1 MPISSPGGVTY
12 VSFGEKYTKHE
23 ALKIAGLSL
32 LPFGINSGNKT
43 LMVTVP
49 LMSVRLN
56 FLPPQCLLG
65 CFIEVADLQQQ
76 EIPLWL
82 ARLQA
87 LGLMVPGDVSG
98 GMGW

>member
-1 MPISSPGGVTY
+1 M
-12 VSFGEKYTKHE
+12 GEKYTERE

-32 LPFGINSGNKT
+32 LPLGINSGNKT

-56 FLPPQCLLG
+56 FLHCQCLLG
-65 CFIEVADLQQQ
+65 CFLEVADLQQQ

-87 LGLMVPGDVSG
+87 LGLMVPGDMSG